1 MNFTSNRLDTA
12 FFALAFSAFA
22 SLAATPQITSV
33 AMTQNPSRTVTVA
46 YTLEGGDAVVTLDV
60 QTNANTSASSDDPGW
75 TSIGGAA
82 VCNAQ
87 GDVWKLVEAGSRA
100 ITWEPA
106 LSWPDHKIP
115 DGGARAVVTAWT
127 TDNTPDYMVV
137 DISSAATAATPRR
150 YYPAA
155 DFVPGGVTSDL
166 YKTTML
172 LMRKIMARDIT
183 WTMGSTTAEGTQ
195 RSVTTE
201 ENFNLSLTNNYY
213 IGVFEITQTQWGLVA
228 TNSAQKAYFSV
239 EGGSRPM
246 ENISFNEIRNTHR
259 TTHASSSSTTTAAGT
274 LAQDPTNDSF
284 LGLLRLKTGLDFDL
298 PSEAQWEYAC
308 RAGNGSG
315 YYPDGSA
322 MQVKVALN
330 GDSNQ
335 TVDANLSKIARYA
348 GNVTNTTANSSYDP
362 DCGTAIVGS
371 YAPNDWGLYDMLGN
385 VLEWCGD
392 WYEADVSANAG
403 FLNVN
408 PNDVAKTL
416 SGATVAARVRR
427 GGSWQ
432 FNANYARSA
441 RRLYADPS
449 KHFANLGFR
458 VICTAGLK

>member
-1 MNFTSNRLDTA
+1 MNYSSNKSGTA
-12 FFALAFSAFA
+12 FFALAFSASA
-22 SLAATPQITSV
+22 AVAATPQITSV
-33 AMTQNPSRTVTVA
+33 SMTQNPSRTVTVA
-46 YTLEGGDAVVTLDV
+46 YTLEGDDAVVTLDV

-87 GDVWKLVEAGSRA
+87 GDVWKLVEAGSRT

-115 DGGARAVVTAWT
+115 AGGARAVVTAWT

-166 YKTTML
+166 YKTTTL

-195 RSVTTE
+195 RSATTE
-201 ENFNLSLTNNYY
+201 ANFNLSLTNNYY
-213 IGVFEITQTQWGLVA
+213 IGVYEITQTQWGLVA
-228 TNSAQKAYFSV
+228 TNSAQKAYFTV
-239 EGGSRPM
+239 EGGMRPM
-246 ENISFNEIRNTHR
+246 EYISFNEIRNTHR
-259 TTHASSSSTTTAAGT
+259 TSHASSSSTETAAGT
-274 LAQDPTNDSF
+274 LALDPSSDSF

-322 MQVKVALN
+322 MLVKASLS

-348 GNVTNTTANSSYDP
+348 GNVTNTSAKASYDP

-371 YAPNDWGLYDMLGN
+371 YAPNAWGLYDMLGN

-392 WYEADVSANAG
+392 WYDEDVSGNAG
-403 FLNVN
+403 KLNVD
-408 PNDVAKTL
+408 PNDVEKTL
-416 SGATVAARVRR
+416 SGATGTTRPRR
-427 GGSWQ
+427 GGAWQ
-432 FNANYARSA
+432 FNANYARAA
-441 RRLYADPS
+441 RRMNSRPS
-449 KHFANLGFR
+449 LHNSNLGFR